1 VSAASR
7 TDAEWFALADQALA
21 TGRHAAGTIDGRRIV
36 AIPDVLAAEFA
47 ANGEPHTSSWRL
59 ERDDGRTVHLYTVP
73 AGVAL

>member
-1 VSAASR
+1 VVTVSAG
-7 TDAEWFALADQALA
+7 DAEWFALADRALV
-21 TGRHAAGTIDGRRIV
+21 TGRYAAGTIDGRRIV

-47 ANGEPHTSSWRL
+47 ANGSPHPSSWRL